1 MTSIIEK
8 ESAILSRLI
17 NPENGD
23 WSKDAAESILKLRFP
38 SDDTARMNLLAE
50 KAREGSLSPE
60 EQAETEG
67 YMRAGRLVELLQ
79 SKARTSLKRA
89 AA

>member
-1 MTSIIEK
+1 MKATFEK
-8 ESAILSRLI
+8 ESAILSRVI
-17 NPENGD
+17 NPESGD
-23 WSKDAAESILKLRFP
+23 WSKVAAESILKLSFP
-38 SDDTARMNLLAE
+38 PSDTARMNELAG
-50 KAREGSLSPE
+50 KARDGALSPE

-79 SKARTSLKRA
+79 SKARVSLKQA